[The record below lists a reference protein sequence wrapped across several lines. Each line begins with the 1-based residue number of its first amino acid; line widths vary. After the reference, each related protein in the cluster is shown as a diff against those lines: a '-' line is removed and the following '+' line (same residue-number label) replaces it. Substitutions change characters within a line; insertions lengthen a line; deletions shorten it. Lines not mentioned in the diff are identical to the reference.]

1 MKQFAVNIK
10 NARKRKGYSQKGLA
24 KEVGCPPTTL
34 AGWEQGKFVPNKKH
48 LGKLSSTLDLQ
59 MEELIDSTENPEDE
73 LKILALEQA
82 QNISNFEDVD
92 KNVETEQLSDLI
104 KGYWILNEKERFQ
117 LVEMMKVLIA
127 SRKFNDKK
135 R

>member
-1 MKQFAVNIK
+1 M
-10 NARKRKGYSQKGLA
+10 
-24 KEVGCPPTTL
+24 
-34 AGWEQGKFVPNKKH
+34 
-48 LGKLSSTLDLQ
+48 D
-59 MEELIDSTENPEDE
+59 ELIDSTENPEDE

-82 QNISNFEDVD
+82 QNISNFEDMD

-104 KGYWILNEKERFQ
+104 KGYWILNEKERLQ

-127 SRKFNDKK
+127 FRKFNDKK